1 MRPRK
6 KDRHLPAC
14 VYIRSG
20 SYYLV
25 KHNKWTMIGKTL
37 HEALSNYAKTE
48 APARHSMALLLDR
61 YMASLKLAK
70 NTMASYGT
78 ARNHLAKI
86 FEEFEPHQIKVRD
99 INEMMFA
106 FREKPGTANL
116 LRKVL
121 SGALD
126 LAIIEGLIEHNPCR
140 DAKPL
145 KVKARDRYVTDAEYE
160 TLYASANPSLQ
171 VVLDL
176 LYLTGQRIGDVL
188 GIKYSDLT
196 EHGIQFAQQKTG
208 KKLIVGWNDDLR
220 SAVRRAKE
228 LHQSVK
234 GLANLLHG
242 RDGRPIP
249 YSRIQEQFER
259 LRNRVGI
266 NDIHIHD
273 LRAKAGTDA
282 KSAGLDSMAL
292 LGHSTESSHKRYL
305 RGRDIPVVKGVSI
318 RKRG

>member
-1 MRPRK
+1 MRPRQ

-14 VYIRSG
+14 VYLRSG

-25 KHNKWTMIGKTL
+25 KRNKWTLIGKTL
-37 HEALSNYAKTE
+37 HEALTNYARQE
-48 APARHSMALLLDR
+48 EPARHSMALLLDR
-61 YMASLKLAK
+61 YIASLSLAK

-78 ARNHLAKI
+78 ARNHLARI
-86 FEEFEPHQIKVRD
+86 FQEFEPHQIKVRD

-106 FREKPGTANL
+106 FREKPGTANS

-145 KVKARDRYVTDAEYE
+145 RVKPRDRYITDDEYAK
-160 TLYASANPSLQ
+160 LYASANPALQ
-171 VVLDL
+171 VIIDL

-188 GIKYSDLT
+188 GIRYADLT
-196 EHGIQFAQQKTG
+196 EHGVQFVQQKTG

-220 SAVRRAKE
+220 SAVKRARE

-234 GLANLLHG
+234 GFTNLIHG
-242 RDGRPIP
+242 RDGKPIP
-249 YSRIQEQFER
+249 YGRVQEQFER
-259 LRNRVGI
+259 LRDKVGI
-266 NDIHIHD
+266 KDIHIHD
-273 LRAKAGTDA
+273 FRAKAGTDA

-292 LGHSTESSHKRYL
+292 LGHTTESSHKRYL
-305 RGRDIPVVKGVSI
+305 RGRDIPVVQGLSI